1 MNYRR
6 PVGVTA
12 VCALAMCGAVI
23 EMLTGFVDFR
33 EIGVSD
39 WVRDHAKSANLQL
52 VLHYAQPG
60 ITLLACYF
68 MLDAKNWARWLYVVS
83 NGLRYG
89 TALALLAS
97 DQLAEGYVFL
107 RFKGVMV
114 PGILLLLIA
123 VVVLFREDAR
133 GFFAAGGRRSWQR
146 DEEE

>member
-1 MNYRR
+1 MC
-6 PVGVTA
+6 V
-12 VCALAMCGAVI
+12 LAMLGAMI
-23 EMLTGFVDFR
+23 EMMMGFVDFG

-52 VLHYAQPG
+52 ALHYAQPG

-68 MLDAKNWARWLYVVS
+68 MLNAKNWARWLYVVS

-114 PGILLLLIA
+114 PGIILLLIA
-123 VVVLFREDAR
+123 LVVLFRHDAR
-133 GFFAAGGRRSWQR
+133 EFFAAGGRRSWQLDR
-146 DEEE
+146 EE